1 MQTLKTHGKQHL
13 MLIFFGSL
21 LFVNSAIARTDTEAQ
36 QGFAKAL
43 AKKHEQNID
52 HSAHI
57 NRDKSQ
63 DFHGIFYGYLPCTD
77 CDGVKTTLSLKQ
89 NQNYL
94 LVTQPAR
101 DSSREYYEKGKY
113 EWNEETRVLT
123 LTPRNKPEKHFY
135 QIKDEGTIVQM
146 SPDGTPMS
154 KDLEEEY
161 TLQNSDTAKTRE
173 VHIH

>member
-1 MQTLKTHGKQHL
+1 MLTFKHTLTA
-13 MLIFFGSL
+13 IVFSAL
-21 LFVNSAIARTDTEAQ
+21 LVTNAAIARTDTEAQ
-36 QGFAKAL
+36 TSFAKAL
-43 AKKHEQNID
+43 AKKHEGEMD
-52 HSAHI
+52 HSTHA
-57 NRDKSQ
+57 NQDKSQ
-63 DFHGIFYGYLPCTD
+63 AFHGIFYGYLPCND

-113 EWNEETRVLT
+113 EWNEETGVLT
-123 LTPRNKPEKHFY
+123 LTPRNKPDKHYY

-146 SPDGTPMS
+146 SPSGAPVA
-154 KDLEEEY
+154 KDLEDEY
-161 TLQNSDTAKTRE
+161 TLQNSDTAQTRE